1 MCRKP
6 YSTCFVATY
15 RHHVAPEAFF
25 CYAAPIRPI
34 RDDKDSHYVKWLTL
48 HYGVN
53 TLLLEKQSPNKNV
66 KTNIKEKNWVNRRVY

>member
-15 RHHVAPEAFF
+15 RHHVAPEAGFF
-25 CYAAPIRPI
+25 LLRGPDTASI

-48 HYGVN
+48 HYGVKMSI
-53 TLLLEKQSPNKNV
+53 TSHCC
-66 KTNIKEKNWVNRRVY
+66 